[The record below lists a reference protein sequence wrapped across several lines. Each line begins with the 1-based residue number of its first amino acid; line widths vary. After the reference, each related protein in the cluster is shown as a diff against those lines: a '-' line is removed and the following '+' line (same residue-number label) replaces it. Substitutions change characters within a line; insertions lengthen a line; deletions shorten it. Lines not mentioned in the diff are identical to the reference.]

1 MEPVTLG
8 LLALLAL
15 TVALMSGMRIA
26 FATAL
31 CGFAG
36 LWILRGYT
44 PAATLAS
51 MIPHGHLTSYTLLVL
66 PLFIL
71 MGFFAYY
78 AGITRDL
85 YWAAR
90 QWLGH
95 LPGGLAIATI
105 FGSAGFAAACGVRGF
120 VLLHGGIGRRF

>member
-8 LLALLAL
+8 LLSLLAL
-15 TVALMSGMRIA
+15 SLALMSGMRIA

-31 CGFAG
+31 CGFLG
-36 LWILRGYT
+36 LWMLRGYT
-44 PAATLAS
+44 PAATLSS
-51 MIPHGHLTSYTLLVL
+51 MIPHGHLASYTLLVL

-105 FGSAGFAAACGVRGF
+105 IGAAQ
-120 VLLHGGIGRRF
+120 